1 MLSEKT
7 KQIAKQ
13 IDDDLYRIQD
23 RLRVAQSINSE
34 GGNKDAVDMILEE
47 SINQIKKLRLS
58 ANFKKKHKFTNLNK
72 IT

>member
-23 RLRVAQSINSE
+23 RLSVAQGINLC
-34 GGNKDAVDMILEE
+34 GKNKEAVDMILEE
-47 SINQIKKLRLS
+47 SINQIKKLRFS
-58 ANFKKKHKFTNLNK
+58 TNFKKKHKF
-72 IT
+72 